1 MTAFLS
7 IIILSYLMGSIPTSL
22 IAARLLRG
30 IDLRQYGSGN
40 AGATNAIR
48 ILGWKP
54 GLAVMAVD
62 IAKGVIPTLWLAPF
76 AYRTIL
82 CSDAAVQLTAGCAAI
97 IGHIWTVFARFR
109 GGKGVGTGAGVLLV
123 LYPGTLAVCLIIFGL
138 VASVTRVVALG
149 SISAALAFPLVLSVF
164 RYTFG
169 MPVEECLYWFSFV
182 AAALILFTHRS
193 NIKNIMTR
201 LNGKRV

>member
-1 MTAFLS
+1 MTAFFS
-7 IIILSYLMGSIPTSL
+7 VIVLSYLIGSIPTSL
-22 IAARLLRG
+22 IAARLMRG

-54 GLAVMAVD
+54 GIAVMAVD

-76 AYRTIL
+76 AYGTIL
-82 CSDAAVQLTAGCAAI
+82 FPDAAVQLAAGCAAI
-97 IGHIWTVFARFR
+97 IGHIWTVFAGFR

-123 LYPGTLAVCLIIFGL
+123 LYPGTLAVCLVIFGF
-138 VASVTRVVALG
+138 VALVTRVVALG
-149 SISAALAFPLVLSVF
+149 SIFAALAFPLVLSVF
-164 RYTFG
+164 RYAFG

-182 AAALILFTHRS
+182 AAVLILFTHRS
-193 NIKNIMTR
+193 NIKNLITR
-201 LNGKRV
+201 FNGNKF